1 MAQYS
6 VAVIQFFGRAL
17 MLSALPDHERRRLAG
32 LANQI
37 LTPLA
42 LVGMAALAY
51 KFWA

>member
-1 MAQYS
+1 VAQYS

-17 MLSALPDHERRRLAG
+17 TLSALPDHERRRFAG

-42 LVGMAALAY
+42 LVAMAALAY